1 MPLPRA
7 LARETV
13 TFQASH
19 TEVLDLKNRAR
30 AAGMSL
36 GNFLRTG
43 RGLPKRQAGRP
54 GIEDLERES
63 DWAWNKLKELGEK
76 PEEYFPPDDS
86 WMNECRR

>member
-19 TEVLDLKNRAR
+19 TEVLDLKKRAR

-36 GNFLRTG
+36 GNYLRTG
-43 RGLPKRQAGRP
+43 RGLPERQAGRP

-63 DWAWNKLKELGEK
+63 DWAWNKLQGAWGEARGVL
-76 PEEYFPPDDS
+76 PAGHS
-86 WMNECRR
+86 WMDEYRR